1 MLNKLLQ
8 WDIIISEKLR
18 LSEDQKVLRSIA
30 AFLAHSGDSWYIEL
44 VLFVGWLLSHGTL
57 RTFFAY
63 LAGSVV
69 IQALFVI
76 AVKFLIKRQRPEGA
90 WGDVYRKTDPHS
102 FPSGHA
108 ARMVMLSVLAFGFGF
123 LVLGW
128 VIVFWGIAVSFA
140 RVAMG
145 VHYLIDIFVGWII
158 GLLLAVAMLFFR
170 PFFFN
175 LLPFIF

>member
-1 MLNKLLQ
+1 MLKKVIQ
-8 WDIIISEKLR
+8 WDINISEKLR
-18 LSEDQKVLRSIA
+18 LNEDQKVLRSIA

-44 VLFVGWLLSHGTL
+44 LLFVVWLFSRGTL
-57 RTFFAY
+57 RTFSAY

-90 WGDVYRKTDPHS
+90 WGNIYRNTDPHS

-108 ARMVMLSVLAFGFGF
+108 ARMVMLSALAFGFGF
-123 LVLGW
+123 FILGW
-128 VIVFWGIAVSFA
+128 IMVFWAIAVSFA

-145 VHYLIDIFVGWII
+145 VHYLIDIFVGWLI
-158 GLLLAVAMLFFR
+158 GLLLASAMLSFR

-175 LLPFIF
+175 LFPFVF